1 MFQSMIKFNSYF
13 TPILLT
19 LEFAQVTQAMEFL
32 QKNYD
37 YWNGEA
43 EKLVSDEILY
53 LFYRNNQKSNDV
65 LAGIQ

>member
-43 EKLVSDEILY
+43 EKLVSDEILF

>member
-13 TPILLT
+13 TPILFT

-53 LFYRNNQKSNDV
+53 SFYRNNQKSNDV

>member
-1 MFQSMIKFNSYF
+1 MFQSMIKFNSCF